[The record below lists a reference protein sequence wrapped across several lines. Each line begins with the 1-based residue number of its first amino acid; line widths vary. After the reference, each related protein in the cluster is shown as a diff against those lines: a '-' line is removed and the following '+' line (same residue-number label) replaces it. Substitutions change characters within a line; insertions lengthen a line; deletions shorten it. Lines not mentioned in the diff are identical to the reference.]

1 MVFFFCRSV
10 SFMPTCSTV
19 SVQVPVT
26 GFDFASAEPVQRAV
40 MANTTAKI
48 VNLFMSCSSCVSGIE
63 HWLDRD
69 ADYLRDPKGD
79 YSDGKLLAGARSR

>member
-1 MVFFFCRSV
+1 
-10 SFMPTCSTV
+10 
-19 SVQVPVT
+19 
-26 GFDFASAEPVQRAV
+26 V